1 MGPSR
6 PHEVTRCPA
15 SYRWLGF
22 ERRAFRGEQFVL
34 EKGDYPRWDA
44 WSSSQHSDSLQSLR
58 PLHVVSLAPAGSFSQ
73 RGMLGA
79 GQARSC
85 HKPGRRGVGHH
96 FRPKGLCGT
105 RRSWLSNGHWA
116 GDRDVRVR
124 TLT

>member
-1 MGPSR
+1 MGPSL
-6 PHEVTRCPA
+6 PHEASRCPA

-58 PLHVVSLAPAGSFSQ
+58 PLHVVSPAPAGSFSQ

-79 GQARSC
+79 DQARSRP
-85 HKPGRRGVGHH
+85 KPGCLGVGHP
-96 FRPKGLCGT
+96 FPPKGLGGT

-116 GDRDVRVR
+116 GGQDVGVR